1 MSPARDAT
9 RLPEKEAIMKTSIAT
24 VALSGTLGE
33 KLEAIANARFDA
45 VEIFEND
52 LVTFSGT
59 PTDVRRAC
67 EEVGLGIV
75 TLQPFRD
82 FEGMPAGQRERAFS
96 RAERK
101 FDVVQELGTDLLMI
115 CSNVSPDSLGGIDRA
130 AADLRELGERA
141 ARRGLRIAFE
151 ALAWGRHINDY
162 RDAWEAVRRADH
174 PAVGLVLDT
183 FHILARGTD
192 LGAIRAIPGDRIFLV
207 QLADAPLLQMD
218 YLSWSRHFRNFP
230 GQGDLPVLDFMEALA
245 ATSYDGALS
254 LEIFNDQ
261 FRAGSARS
269 VAVDGHRSLIFL
281 LDQLAARPQTSGKRL
296 AGLPPMPPRASTRG
310 VSFIEFAADE
320 HDAPRLESLFAG
332 LGFRRAGQHRS
343 KQVTRWCQGGI
354 NLVVNRE
361 KEGFAHTFNIV
372 HGAAVCALGLGVED
386 AAAAFQRAT
395 LLLDAP
401 FRQAVG
407 PGELDIPAV
416 RGVGGS
422 LVYLLDQTS
431 ALGRVWDIEFADT
444 GEGNANAAGLTVVDH
459 ISQSMEYEEML
470 TWLLFYTSL
479 LDVKKIPPQEVAD
492 PGGLVRSQVVEA
504 PDGGLRIVLNA
515 SQSQRTQSSRFLS
528 ELFGS
533 GVQHIAF
540 ATDDLLS
547 TVAKL
552 KQNGVRLLP
561 IPENYYDDLE
571 AKTDLP
577 ADQLAVLR
585 AHNILYDREG
595 GSEYLQ
601 VYTETFDQRFFFEIV
616 QRRGYRGYGAANAP
630 VRLAAQARLS
640 SEVENLATEL
650 R

>member
-1 MSPARDAT
+1 
-9 RLPEKEAIMKTSIAT
+9 MKTSIAT
-24 VALSGTLGE
+24 VSLSGTLGE
-33 KLEAIANARFDA
+33 KLEAIANAKFDA

-52 LVTFSGT
+52 LVTFNGT
-59 PTDVRRAC
+59 PSDVRQAC
-67 EEVGLGIV
+67 AELGLDIV

-82 FEGMPAGQRERAFS
+82 FEGMPAGQRERAFA

-101 FDVVQELGTDLLMI
+101 FDVMQELGTDLLMI

-141 ARRGLRIAFE
+141 QKRGLRIAFE

-162 RDAWEAVRRADH
+162 RDSWEAVRRADH
-174 PAVGLVLDT
+174 PSVGLVLDS

-192 LGAIRAIPGDRIFLV
+192 LGAIRAIPGERIFLV

-245 ATSYDGALS
+245 ATTYDGPLS

-269 VAVDGHRSLIFL
+269 VAVDGHRSLRFL
-281 LDQLAARPQTSGKRL
+281 LDQLGQRTGKRPV
-296 AGLPPMPPRASTRG
+296 GMPVLPPRSRTLG
-310 VSFIEFAADE
+310 VGFIEFAADDR
-320 HDAPRLESLFAG
+320 DAPRLEGLLAG
-332 LGFRRAGQHRS
+332 LGFRRAGRHRS
-343 KQVTRWCQGGI
+343 KAVTRWCQGNI
-354 NLVVNRE
+354 NVVVNRE
-361 KEGFAHTFNIV
+361 KEGFAHSFGIV
-372 HGAAVCALGLGVED
+372 HGSAVCALGLAVED
-386 AAAAFQRAT
+386 AAATFERAT

-422 LVYLLDQTS
+422 LVYFIDSTS
-431 ALGRVWDIEFADT
+431 ALGRVWDIEFEDT
-444 GEGNANAAGLTVVDH
+444 GEPPGNEAGLTTVDH
-459 ISQSMEYEEML
+459 ISQSMHYEEML
-470 TWLLFYTSL
+470 TWVLFYTSL
-479 LDVKKIPPQEVAD
+479 LDLRKIAPQEVAD
-492 PGGLVRSQVVEA
+492 PGGLVRSQVVESA
-504 PDGGLRIVLNA
+504 DGGLRIVLNA
-515 SQSQRTQSSRFLS
+515 SQSQRTQSSRFLT

-540 ATDDLLS
+540 ASDDLLA
-547 TVAKL
+547 TVARL
-552 KQNGVRLLP
+552 EQNGVRLLA
-561 IPENYYDDLE
+561 IPENYYDDLL

-577 ADQLAVLR
+577 AEQLEMLR

-595 GSEYLQ
+595 NAEYLQ

-640 SEVENLATEL
+640 PGDDALAARL

>member
-1 MSPARDAT
+1 
-9 RLPEKEAIMKTSIAT
+9 MKTSIAT
-24 VALSGTLGE
+24 VSLSGTLGE
-33 KLEAIANARFDA
+33 KLEAIAAAKFDA
-45 VEIFEND
+45 VEIFESD
-52 LVTFSGT
+52 LVTFNGT
-59 PTDVRRAC
+59 PSDVRRAC
-67 EEVGLGIV
+67 AELGLDIV

-82 FEGMPAGQRERAFS
+82 FEGMPAGQRERAFA

-101 FDVVQELGTDLLMI
+101 FDVMQELGTDLLMI
-115 CSNVSPDSLGGIDRA
+115 CSNVAPESLGGIDRA

-141 ARRGLRIAFE
+141 AKRGLRIAFE

-162 RDAWEAVRRADH
+162 RDSWEAVRRADH
-174 PAVGLVLDT
+174 PAVGLVLDS

-230 GQGDLPVLDFMEALA
+230 GQGDLPVDDFMEALA
-245 ATSYDGALS
+245 ATTYDGPLS

-269 VAVDGHRSLIFL
+269 LAVDGHRSLRFL
-281 LDQLAARPQTSGKRL
+281 LDQLGRRTGKRP
-296 AGLPPMPPRASTRG
+296 AGAPVLPPRSRAEG
-310 VSFIEFAADE
+310 VSFIEFSADDA
-320 HDAPRLESLFAG
+320 DAPRLEGLLAG
-332 LGFRRAGQHRS
+332 LGFRRAGRHRS
-343 KQVTRWCQGGI
+343 KAVTRWCQGGI

-361 KEGFAHTFNIV
+361 KEGFAHSFNIV
-372 HGAAVCALGLGVED
+372 HGSAVCALGLAVDD
-386 AAAAFQRAT
+386 AAATFERAT

-422 LVYLLDQTS
+422 LVYFLDSTS
-431 ALGRVWDIEFADT
+431 ELGRVWDIEFDDT
-444 GEGNANAAGLTVVDH
+444 GEKANNEAGLTAVDH
-459 ISQSMEYEEML
+459 ISQSMQYEEML
-470 TWLLFYTSL
+470 TWVLFYTSL
-479 LDVKKIPPQEVAD
+479 LDLKKIPPQEVAD
-492 PGGLVRSQVVEA
+492 PGGLVRSQVVESA
-504 PDGGLRIVLNA
+504 DGGLRIVLNA
-515 SQSQRTQSSRFLS
+515 SQSQRTQSSRFLT

-540 ATDDLLS
+540 ATDDLLA
-547 TVAKL
+547 TVTQLEK
-552 KQNGVRLLP
+552 NGVRLLAV
-561 IPENYYDDLE
+561 PENYYDDLE

-577 ADQLAVLR
+577 AEQLATLR
-585 AHNILYDREG
+585 AHSILYDREG
-595 GSEYLQ
+595 SAEYLQ
-601 VYTETFDQRFFFEIV
+601 AYTETFDQRFFFEIV

-640 SEVENLATEL
+640 SDDGALAARL